1 MPSDATLALRI
12 GVGFALAFAI
22 GYERELRGSA
32 AGDRTFALVGGAS
45 AAVTAVVGR
54 SSPQAIA
61 GVITGIGFIGG
72 GVVFHGEGGLIKG
85 ITTAGAVFAVA
96 GVGVVVGMG
105 HLWLGALT
113 AGLVLLVLELRNVP
127 VLRLLD
133 ARRYEAR
140 FRDDY
145 EPPAEVRRRR

>member
-1 MPSDATLALRI
+1 M
-12 GVGFALAFAI
+12 
-22 GYERELRGSA
+22 
-32 AGDRTFALVGGAS
+32 
-45 AAVTAVVGR
+45 
-54 SSPQAIA
+54 A

-113 AGLVLLVLELRNVP
+113 AGFV
-127 VLRLLD
+127 
-133 ARRYEAR
+133 
-140 FRDDY
+140 
-145 EPPAEVRRRR
+145 